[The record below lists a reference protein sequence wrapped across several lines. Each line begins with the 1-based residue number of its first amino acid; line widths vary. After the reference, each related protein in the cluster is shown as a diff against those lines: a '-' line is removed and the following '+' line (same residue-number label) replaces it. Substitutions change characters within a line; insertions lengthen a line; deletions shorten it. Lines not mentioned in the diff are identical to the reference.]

1 MGEAKRRAAHGTDPH
16 EKVPKTYLWARS
28 FTEQIRER
36 FHAVCL
42 AAKRGGF
49 PPPSEDAFVK
59 AVLAAG
65 FAKMDADVAAAKAAR
80 EPKLVVSPDEV
91 RVASLPGGQLGA
103 TRIVV
108 VDR

>member
-36 FHAVCL
+36 FHAVRL

-65 FAKMDADVAAAKAAR
+65 FAKMDADVEAAKAAR
-80 EPKLVVSPDEV
+80 EPKLVVSPAEV
-91 RVASLPGGQLGA
+91 RAIAALPGGQG
-103 TRIVV
+103 IVV
-108 VDR
+108 VGR

>member
-1 MGEAKRRAAHGTDPH
+1 MGDARRRKLAGTDPH

-65 FAKMDADVAAAKAAR
+65 FAKMDADVAKAAR

-91 RVASLPGGQLGA
+91 TVGVLPGGQLGQGGW
-103 TRIVV
+103 R
-108 VDR
+108 